1 MNRKVDLFIVNKP
14 NNNIHIYIFIN
25 INKPPTHVAFNG
37 GCVSF
42 VSNFWFDY
50 RVLGPVS
57 LHFAPKQFYQM
68 SPLLLADNS
77 CSPKHIPASPL
88 RFPILEPENL
98 IIKYTPNVFRLNK
111 SVLFSRPI
119 RNVTVRT
126 MTSIRIHVY
135 SVIGQTGMKAS
146 GYLTIWMIWTLTNS
160 DITWGQESGN
170 SYFKY
175 HRTEDRREIGI
186 VFSSYTYFELFFL

>member
-1 MNRKVDLFIVNKP
+1 MKLSMADVYLLCLISDLITECLAQLV
-14 NNNIHIYIFIN
+14 YI
-25 INKPPTHVAFNG
+25 
-37 GCVSF
+37 
-42 VSNFWFDY
+42 
-50 RVLGPVS
+50 
-57 LHFAPKQFYQM
+57 LHRNSSTLCLPF
-68 SPLLLADNS
+68 LLADNS
-77 CSPKHIPASPL
+77 CSPNHIPASPL
-88 RFPILEPENL
+88 RFPILEPEHL

-186 VFSSYTYFELFFL
+186 VFSSYTYFELFFFIKLTFFRFLLRMTPYSSVCF